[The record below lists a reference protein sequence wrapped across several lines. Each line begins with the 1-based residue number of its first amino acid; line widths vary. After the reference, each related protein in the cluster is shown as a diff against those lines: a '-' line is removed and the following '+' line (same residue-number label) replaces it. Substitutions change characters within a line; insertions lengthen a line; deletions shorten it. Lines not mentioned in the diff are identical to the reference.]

1 MVSENKKINASIL
14 TEAASLNQGI
24 SVCVSGFL
32 DKKVYLIVL
41 M

>member
-14 TEAASLNQGI
+14 TEAVSLNQGI

-32 DKKVYLIVL
+32 DKKCI
-41 M
+41 